1 MKVILKKQRVTALR
15 MLTYFMMGKKRDI
28 LHTTLKRLRERGGI
42 NQFNINNNFRKGIR
56 SMIKITSRKMS
67 SAFFQVKDSRAIV
80 GEKKKLN
87 NMMRILKEIKKQNTR
102 WAFVLI
108 RREMVKDR
116 EKCVKEEI
124 DQLD

>member
-1 MKVILKKQRVTALR
+1 

-28 LHTTLKRLRERGGI
+28 LHSTLKRLKERGGI
-42 NQFNINNNFRKGIR
+42 NQYNINNNFRKGIR
-56 SMIKITSRKMS
+56 SMIKITSRKMTN
-67 SAFFQVKDSRAIV
+67 AFFHIRDSRAIV

-116 EKCVKEEI
+116 EQSVRE
-124 DQLD
+124 